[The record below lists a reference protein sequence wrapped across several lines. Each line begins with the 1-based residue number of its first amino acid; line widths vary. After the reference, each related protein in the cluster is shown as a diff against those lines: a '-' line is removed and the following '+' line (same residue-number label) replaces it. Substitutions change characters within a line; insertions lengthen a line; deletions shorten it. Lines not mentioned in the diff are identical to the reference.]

1 MYVGVLLYDSE
12 GGFDV
17 NDLLI
22 IGLARTIYIYT
33 RCICGIFGRMTTKY
47 TVIYGVYIGFWPT
60 LLNYCPALRQQVY
73 SIMEFLPYVVG
84 FFFHASM
91 A

>member
-1 MYVGVLLYDSE
+1 
-12 GGFDV
+12 
-17 NDLLI
+17 
-22 IGLARTIYIYT
+22 
-33 RCICGIFGRMTTKY
+33 MTTKY